1 MSVRTAPKS
10 EKKPRDAEVRRDL
23 HRLLLAVVVDVDLGA
38 LRRVALDDAARR
50 RAQIFRFN
58 QRLAVF
64 RGPPFGP
71 RVVVTMEFE

>member
-1 MSVRTAPKS
+1 MSDRMAPKS
-10 EKKPRDAEVRRDL
+10 EKDAEVRRDL
-23 HRLLLAVVVDVDLGA
+23 HRLLLAVVVDVDLAA

-50 RAQIFRFN
+50 RAQVLRFD

-64 RGPPFGP
+64 RGPPLGA